1 MGKEFMNFSQVSPT
15 KARIEIDGTI
25 GGWDLDEWKQKNT
38 GSDIRKQLKQLSE
51 MKVDEIEVLITSL
64 GGVVDDAFQIHDA
77 LRAHPAKV
85 TTIIQGFCASAATII
100 ACAGDKRIIS
110 PNALYLI
117 HKCSSRVS
125 GNENALAE
133 EIEAQRTVN
142 ETILKIY
149 KRVLKKEEAE
159 LTSLFEANDGN
170 GKWITAEEAVAFGFA
185 TDIQEFDDNESK
197 PVTAMARFLNHART
211 VFPDMNII
219 NHQNS
224 TTMKKVLASFAMLAG
239 LLALSADTEY
249 DEKEGL
255 TLTPDQLKKVNDS
268 LQELENTKNEKSQAE
283 KDLQEAKTSLETA
296 NDSIKKKDDL
306 IASLTA
312 ERDNF
317 KAKYEALPAE
327 TKKVDGKDNGSEIVD
342 VTDNEMYSKLE
353 SMIS

>member
-1 MGKEFMNFSQVSPT
+1 MNFSQPTPT

-25 GGWDLDEWKQKNT
+25 GGWDWDEWKQKNT

-77 LRAHPAKV
+77 LKAHPAKV
-85 TTIIQGFCASAATII
+85 TTIVQGFCASAATII
-100 ACAGDKRIIS
+100 ACAGDNRIIS

-117 HKCSSRVS
+117 HKCSSCVS
-125 GNENALAE
+125 GNENALTE

-149 KRVLKKEEAE
+149 KGVLKKDEAE
-159 LTSLFEANDGN
+159 LNALFEANDGN

-185 TDIQEFDDNESK
+185 TDIQEFEDNESK

-211 VFPDMNII
+211 VFPEMNII
-219 NHQNS
+219 NNQNPK
-224 TTMKKVLASFAMLAG
+224 TMKKVLASFAMLAAI
-239 LLALSADTEY
+239 LTLADDAEY
-249 DEKEGL
+249 DEKEGMA
-255 TLTPDQLKKVNDS
+255 LTPDQLKKVNDS
-268 LQELENTKNEKSQAE
+268 LQELDTLKAEKAQAE
-283 KDLQEAKTSLETA
+283 KDLQEAKSSLET
-296 NDSIKKKDDL
+296 KDEL
-306 IASLTA
+306 IASLTQ
-312 ERDNF
+312 ERDDF
-317 KAKYEALPAE
+317 KAKYEAMPAE

>member
-1 MGKEFMNFSQVSPT
+1 MNFSQVSPT

-25 GGWDLDEWKQKNT
+25 GGWDWNERKQKNT

-77 LRAHPAKV
+77 LKAHPAKV

-117 HKCSSRVS
+117 HKCSSIVS

-170 GKWITAEEAVAFGFA
+170 GKWITAEEAVSFGFA
-185 TDIQEFDDNESK
+185 TDIQEFEDNESK

-211 VFPDMNII
+211 VFPEMNII

-224 TTMKKVLASFAMLAG
+224 TTMKKVLASYAMLAAH
-239 LLALSADTEY
+239 LALADDAEY
-249 DEKEGL
+249 DEKEGMA
-255 TLTPDQLKKVNDS
+255 LTPDQLKKVNDS
-268 LQELENTKNEKSQAE
+268 LQEIDTLKSKKAQAE
-283 KDLQEAKTSLETA
+283 KDLQEAKSSLET
-296 NDSIKKKDDL
+296 KDDL
-306 IASLTA
+306 IASLTQ
-312 ERDNF
+312 ERDDF
-317 KAKYEALPAE
+317 KAKYEAMPAQ
-327 TKKVDGKDNGSEIVD
+327 TPSVDGKDNDNETVD
-342 VTDNEMYSKLE
+342 VTDNDMYSKLE
-353 SMIS
+353 SMI